1 MANVVYVKF
10 REAVIQGAS
19 NSSLA
24 GTLKAA
30 LIDTGT
36 YTYSASHQ
44 FWSSASS
51 AVVGTP
57 QTLANKTYVGGL
69 LDADDVVYSAL
80 AGVSVEAIILYIDTG
95 VAGTSRLVAYI
106 DTGVGGLPL
115 TPDGTDTT
123 ITWSGSG
130 IVQF

>member
-1 MANVVYVKF
+1 MSNAVYPAY

-19 NSSLA
+19 NSSLT
-24 GTLKAA
+24 GTVKAA
-30 LIDTGT
+30 LIDTGA
-36 YTYSASHQ
+36 YTYSAAHQ

-57 QTLANKTYVGGL
+57 QTLASKTYVGGL
-69 LDADDVVYSAL
+69 FDAADVVYSAL
-80 AGVSVEAIILYIDTG
+80 GGVTVEAIILYIDTG

-123 ITWSGSG
+123 ITWSASG